1 MKLSVPFATALTGC
15 ALMIGCA
22 QQGPEPDRDPATSD
36 STPDETSTSEGNRA
50 GADTPAKV
58 PHTRPFSRETL
69 YALLAAEIAGSRQQF
84 DIALSNYLQQ
94 AHETRDPQVAA
105 RATHIAR
112 FLSAENAVLDAALL
126 WVEVAPEDT
135 EAQLNAAL
143 ALVRT
148 GRLQEA
154 FELSRRLQEKG
165 EHTLFQNIA
174 ASAADSTD
182 TQREQLIEGYRT
194 LLKRYPKHKELLV
207 GTGLLMQ
214 QQGQLESALSY
225 AERALTHHPDDTAA
239 TILKATLLNQMERS
253 DEALQAIVAALEE
266 NPESLR
272 LRLQYARLL
281 TQHDLALAQEQFEVL
296 VQQEPNDPDLLL
308 SLGIVA
314 LERGDTDTARESFE
328 ALLDS
333 GEHMSTANYYLGQL
347 AEKES
352 REEDALLY
360 YLQVEPGSDFLQATL
375 NILDIFLK
383 RGEIDAA
390 NDHMNRL
397 RTRFPDRAADLYL
410 LQARTLMQHGHDQA
424 AEHTLGLALESHPT
438 HSELRYTRGMLYAEQ
453 GRIEAMER
461 DLRELLKYDPQNA
474 NALNALGY
482 TLADQTGRYEEAL
495 ELIEQALALKPGEP
509 AFLDSMGWVLYK
521 MGRTEE
527 ALPYL
532 EEAMAAYPDQ
542 EIAAHLGEVLWKLGE
557 RERARE
563 VWQRGLENDPESELI
578 PATKDR
584 LQVNE

>member
-1 MKLSVPFATALTGC
+1 MKLSVPFATALSAC
-15 ALMIGCA
+15 ALLIGCA
-22 QQGPEPDRDPATSD
+22 QQGSEPQQDPATSD
-36 STPDETSTSEGNRA
+36 SPDQSASEGR
-50 GADTPAKV
+50 TPTARDSAEV

-84 DIALSNYLQQ
+84 DIALSNYIQQ

-182 TQREQLIEGYRT
+182 TQREQLIEGYKT
-194 LLKRYPKHKELLV
+194 LLERYPEHKELLV
-207 GTGLLMQ
+207 GTGLLLQ
-214 QQGQLESALSY
+214 QHGDLEPALGY
-225 AERALTHHPDDTAA
+225 AERALGHHPDDAAA
-239 TILKATLLNQMERS
+239 TILKATVLNEMDRS
-253 DEALQAIVAALEE
+253 DEALRAIVSALEE
-266 NPESLR
+266 NPDSTR

-281 TQHDLALAQEQFEVL
+281 TQHDLERAQEQFEVL
-296 VQQEPNDPDLLL
+296 VQQEPDDPDLRL

-314 LERGDTDTARESFE
+314 LERGDTDTAQQSFE

-333 GEHMSTANYYLGQL
+333 GEHISTANYYLGQI
-347 AEKES
+347 AENEG

-375 NILDIFLK
+375 NILDIFLQ
-383 RGEIDAA
+383 RGELEAA

-397 RTRFPDRAADLYL
+397 RNRFPDRAADLYL
-410 LQARTLMQHGHDQA
+410 LQARTLLQHGHDQA
-424 AEHTLGLALESHPT
+424 AEHILGIALDSHPT
-438 HSELRYTRGMLYAEQ
+438 HSDLRYTRGMLYAEQ

-482 TLADQTGRYEEAL
+482 TLADQTDRYEEAL
-495 ELIEQALALKPGEP
+495 GLIEQALALEPEEP
-509 AFLDSMGWVLYK
+509 AILDSMGWVLYK
-521 MGRTEE
+521 MGQPEE

-532 EEAMAAYPDQ
+532 EDAMAAYPDQ
-542 EIAAHLGEVLWKLGE
+542 EIAAHLGEVLWVLGE

-563 VWQRGLENDPESELI
+563 VWREGLENDPDSKLI
-578 PATKDR
+578 PATKKR
-584 LQVNE
+584 LKVNE

>member
-1 MKLSVPFATALTGC
+1 MKLSVPFATALTAC

-22 QQGPEPDRDPATSD
+22 QQGPQPEQDPADSTSD
-36 STPDETSTSEGNRA
+36 RATPSEDKQA

-182 TQREQLIEGYRT
+182 TQREQLTEGYQA
-194 LLKRYPKHKELLV
+194 LLERYPEHKELLV

-214 QQGQLESALSY
+214 QQGELEPALNY
-225 AERALTHHPDDTAA
+225 AERALAHHPDDAAA
-239 TILKATLLNQMERS
+239 TILKATLLNQMDRS

-281 TQHDLALAQEQFEVL
+281 TQHDLTLAQEQFEVL
-296 VQQEPNDPDLLL
+296 VQQEPNDPDLRL

-314 LERGDTDTARESFE
+314 LERGDTDTAQESFE

-347 AEKES
+347 AEKED

-375 NILDIFLK
+375 NILDIFLE
-383 RGEIDAA
+383 RGEIAAA

-424 AEHTLGLALESHPT
+424 AEHTLGIALESHPT
-438 HSELRYTRGMLYAEQ
+438 HSDLRYTRGMLYAEQ

-482 TLADQTGRYEEAL
+482 TLADQTDRYEEAL
-495 ELIEQALALKPGEP
+495 ELIEQALALKPEEP
-509 AFLDSMGWVLYK
+509 AILDSMGWVLYK

-557 RERARE
+557 RDRARE
-563 VWQRGLENDPESELI
+563 VWRKGLENDPESELI
-578 PATKDR
+578 PATKER

>member
-1 MKLSVPFATALTGC
+1 MKLSVPFATALTAC

-22 QQGPEPDRDPATSD
+22 QQGPEPQQDPATSD
-36 STPDETSTSEGNRA
+36 STSDEATGSEGHQA
-50 GADTPAKV
+50 GAKAPAEV

-84 DIALSNYLQQ
+84 DIALSNYIQQ

-174 ASAADSTD
+174 ASASDSTD
-182 TQREQLIEGYRT
+182 TQREQLIEGYQS
-194 LLKRYPKHKELLV
+194 LLERYPEHKELLV

-214 QQGQLESALSY
+214 QQGDLEPALTY
-225 AERALTHHPDDTAA
+225 AERALEHHPDDAAA
-239 TILKATLLNQMERS
+239 TILKATLLNQMDRS
-253 DEALQAIVAALEE
+253 GEALQTIVNALEE
-266 NPESLR
+266 DPESMR

-281 TQHDLALAQEQFEVL
+281 TQHDLERAQEQFEVL
-296 VQQEPNDPDLLL
+296 VQQEPNDPDLRL

-314 LERGDTDTARESFE
+314 LERGDTETAQKSFE

-347 AEKES
+347 SEKEG

-375 NILDIFLK
+375 NILDIFLQ
-383 RGEIDAA
+383 RGELEAA

-410 LQARTLMQHGHDQA
+410 LQARTLLQHGHDQA
-424 AEHTLGLALESHPT
+424 AEHTLGIALDSHPT
-438 HSELRYTRGMLYAEQ
+438 HSDLRYTRGMLYAEQ

-482 TLADQTGRYEEAL
+482 TLADQTDRYEEAL
-495 ELIEQALALKPGEP
+495 NLIEQALALEP
-509 AFLDSMGWVLYK
+509 EQPAILDSMGWVLYK
-521 MGRTEE
+521 MGRPEE

-532 EEAMAAYPDQ
+532 EDAMAAYPDQ
-542 EIAAHLGEVLWKLGE
+542 EIAAHLGEVLWVLGE
-557 RERARE
+557 RDRARE
-563 VWQRGLENDPESELI
+563 VWQEGLENDPESELI
-578 PATKDR
+578 PATKER

>member
-1 MKLSVPFATALTGC
+1 MKLSVPFATALTAC

-22 QQGPEPDRDPATSD
+22 QQGPEPDQDPSTSD
-36 STPDETSTSEGNRA
+36 SAPDEANTSEGRPSDA
-50 GADTPAKV
+50 KAPAEV
-58 PHTRPFSRETL
+58 AHTRPFSRDTL

-84 DIALSNYLQQ
+84 DIALSNYIQQ

-182 TQREQLIEGYRT
+182 TQREQLIDGYRA
-194 LLKRYPKHKELLV
+194 LLERYPEHKELLV

-214 QQGQLESALSY
+214 QQGDLEPALTY
-225 AERALTHHPDDTAA
+225 AERALTHHPDDAAA
-239 TILKATLLNQMERS
+239 TILKATLLNQMDRS
-253 DEALQAIVAALEE
+253 DEALQAIVSALEE
-266 NPESLR
+266 NPESIR

-296 VQQEPNDPDLLL
+296 VQQEPNDPDLRL

-314 LERGDTDTARESFE
+314 LERGDSDTARENFE
-328 ALLDS
+328 ALLDR

-347 AEKES
+347 AETQG
-352 REEDALLY
+352 RDEEALLY

-375 NILDIFLK
+375 NILDIFLE
-383 RGEIDAA
+383 RGEIEAA

-424 AEHTLGLALESHPT
+424 AEHTLGIALESHPT
-438 HSELRYTRGMLYAEQ
+438 HSDLRYTRGMLYAEQ
-453 GRIEAMER
+453 GRVEAMER

-482 TLADQTGRYEEAL
+482 TLADQTNRYEEAL
-495 ELIEQALALKPGEP
+495 DLIEQALAIEPEEP
-509 AFLDSMGWVLYK
+509 AILDSMGWVLYK
-521 MGRTEE
+521 MGRLEE

-557 RERARE
+557 RERARD
-563 VWQRGLENDPESELI
+563 VWQQGLDNDPQSELI
-578 PATKDR
+578 PATKER
-584 LQVNE
+584 LQVTE